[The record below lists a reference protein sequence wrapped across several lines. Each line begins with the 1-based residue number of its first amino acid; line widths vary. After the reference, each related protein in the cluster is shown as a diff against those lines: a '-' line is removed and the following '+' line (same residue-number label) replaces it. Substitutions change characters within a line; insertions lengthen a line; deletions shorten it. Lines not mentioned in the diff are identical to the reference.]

1 MKTQRFVCSPSG
13 VCVHPV
19 GSGEATER
27 TELLGRGGG
36 APRQLPQ
43 DSWGGSALHYQ
54 PGREFSSSWELIEV
68 CTMGACVCC
77 VFVLLQ
83 EPRSNFIRRPLV
95 MRCL

>member
-1 MKTQRFVCSPSG
+1 M
-13 VCVHPV
+13 
-19 GSGEATER
+19 
-27 TELLGRGGG
+27 
-36 APRQLPQ
+36 
-43 DSWGGSALHYQ
+43 HYQ

-83 EPRSNFIRRPLV
+83 EPRSNFIRWPLV